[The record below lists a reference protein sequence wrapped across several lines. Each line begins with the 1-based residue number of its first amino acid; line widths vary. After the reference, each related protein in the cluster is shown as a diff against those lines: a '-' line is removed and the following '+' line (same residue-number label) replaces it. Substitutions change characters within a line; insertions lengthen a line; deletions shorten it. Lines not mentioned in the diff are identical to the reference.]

1 MTGPADHEYASRL
14 GGSHSSTWQRTTI
27 PSKPALGFG
36 GTRNVWRWGED
47 RSSGRSARIPAGQRG
62 DLLHLGRHLR
72 LVKIVLVD
80 VDPARVLA
88 RASGWNGS
96 QRRASE
102 EGHLDVVGEDVER
115 QKPALALHAVKGRV
129 PFHGFAHAGHVAHD
143 ERVEALP
150 EVALPARHRGHVRP
164 YRSIAVGLRD
174 LRIAA

>member
-1 MTGPADHEYASRL
+1 MLTSRPVR
-14 GGSHSSTWQRTTI
+14 G
-27 PSKPALGFG
+27 
-36 GTRNVWRWGED
+36 RWGGD
-47 RSSGRSARIPAGQRG
+47 RASGRSARIPAGQRG
-62 DLLHLGRHLR
+62 GLLDPGRQLR

-115 QKPALALHAVKGRV
+115 QEPALALDAVKWRV
-129 PFHGFAHAGHVAHD
+129 PLHGLAHVGHIAHD

-150 EVALPARHRGHVRP
+150 NVALPAWHPGDVRLHRGV
-164 YRSIAVGLRD
+164 
-174 LRIAA
+174 